1 MRIKQRLNVSLHPKI
16 IEALDVYC
24 QEHQVLKNEIVAIL
38 LLHFFSNNK
47 SVSRETKDLLNGIC
61 LEDFLQ
67 PRKSN
72 IKSNLINNKELMTII
87 DEIKVFSWQYKC
99 FGNDMGVHDLFGN

>member
-47 SVSRETKDLLNGIC
+47 SVSKKQKI
-61 LEDFLQ
+61 
-67 PRKSN
+67 
-72 IKSNLINNKELMTII
+72 
-87 DEIKVFSWQYKC
+87 Y
-99 FGNDMGVHDLFGN
+99 